1 MMTDYRDIRNEI
13 KRLELIHEEIV
24 KHCAALQAERN
35 AVVKFLK
42 EDMSN
47 KDKVSVISNL
57 LDIWGDSDE

>member
-1 MMTDYRDIRNEI
+1 MTDYQDIRNEI
-13 KRLELIHEEIV
+13 KRLELIHEETA

-47 KDKVSVISNL
+47 KDKVSVISYL
-57 LDIWGDSDE
+57 LDIWGDSDD

>member
-1 MMTDYRDIRNEI
+1 MTDYQDIRNEI
-13 KRLELIHEEIV
+13 KRLELIHEETA
-24 KHCAALQAERN
+24 KRCADLQAERN

-57 LDIWGDSDE
+57 LDIWGDRDD